1 MTFCG
6 AHIPTAM
13 FGCVYHEKMLLTTV
27 GGYCSLAMAVLVQIF
42 YHWTLIF
49 TLPAAF
55 RRDIRPAHC

>member
-1 MTFCG
+1 
-6 AHIPTAM
+6 
-13 FGCVYHEKMLLTTV
+13 
-27 GGYCSLAMAVLVQIF
+27 MAVLVQIF